1 MKVDQVESVMMM
13 LMMNQM
19 SKSSSSKDNPGFQ
32 VMLESILQA
41 SKSNESIEDLLKGMG
56 MDLST
61 LGYGQGTSLD
71 YDKIQ
76 NISKEIGK
84 NLKSDNGDIEDAIEK
99 ASEKY
104 GIDSKL
110 IRALIKQESDFNV
123 YEKSYAGAMGLMQL
137 MPENVE
143 HYGISDPYNVYE
155 NIDGGTRHL
164 RDYLNLY
171 NGNKALALAAYN
183 AGPGTLQQR
192 GVTTV
197 DDIAKLP
204 WETRTHVKKVLEYY
218 GK

>member
-61 LGYGQGTSLD
+61 LGYGQGTSLG

-84 NLKSDNGDIEDAIEK
+84 NLKSDNADIEDAIEK

>member
-84 NLKSDNGDIEDAIEK
+84 NLKSDNADIEDAIEK